1 MRELKIGKIYR
12 HFKNKLYIILD
23 IVNDSESVG
32 ETNFDKVVIY
42 QALYG
47 DGLKWARSYNDFNS
61 EVDHKK
67 YPDVKQKYKYEEVD
81 EVYEK

>member
-32 ETNFDKVVIY
+32 EDNFDKVVIY

-47 DGLKWARSYNDFNS
+47 DGLKWARAYNDFNS